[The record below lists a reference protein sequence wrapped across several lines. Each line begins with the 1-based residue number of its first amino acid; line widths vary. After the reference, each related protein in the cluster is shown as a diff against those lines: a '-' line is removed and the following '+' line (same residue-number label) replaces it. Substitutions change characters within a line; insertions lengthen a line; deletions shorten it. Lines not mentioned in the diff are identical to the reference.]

1 MAGQP
6 RLARARRH
14 CWLRPGVLHS
24 LGSPGRGHASVCQ
37 RLAVIRWAQGLS
49 RQDSLVQCHCKDTR
63 VTGSLCVSA
72 ACPCRQHLWSPDPV
86 SIGDGARTPSPAP
99 GHSGVGTRGDG
110 DSWPA
115 LSQARLPH
123 WLRPSLHFKLLFCRS
138 RLSRALGRTTPSW
151 GPGRMGTPPG
161 QRPVPCPDSRWW
173 LLGPFPVEQQPQ
185 GHASGLHIWRPA
197 VALPH
202 LPWAAAPGAADT
214 PAPAGPLLAGT
225 LLNPE
230 DRTGG
235 AAGAPDGATLTA
247 AGPGPWGP
255 RPPCPAGGVGAAS
268 GGVWR
273 GHFPAQTD
281 GAGLEPWLP
290 QGGGWIWYG

>member
-1 MAGQP
+1 MGTGTVQAGQP
-6 RLARARRH
+6 CPVSLQRH
-14 CWLRPGVLHS
+14 QSYRVPLCLCCVS
-24 LGSPGRGHASVCQ
+24 LQAASV
-37 RLAVIRWAQGLS
+37 VS
-49 RQDSLVQCHCKDTR
+49 RPSVHRGWCMDTL
-63 VTGSLCVSA
+63 T
-72 ACPCRQHLWSPDPV
+72 CPW
-86 SIGDGARTPSPAP
+86 
-99 GHSGVGTRGDG
+99 HSGVGTRGDG

-123 WLRPSLHFKLLFCRS
+123 WLRPSLHFKLLLRRS

-151 GPGRMGTPPG
+151 GPSRMGTPPG